1 MHPTSAQ
8 RRCVSSGSRHAV
20 PGSPVT
26 KGGGSRLEVRETLP
40 APELLLIDPMAP
52 LDFAVLLRPAGPN
65 VPVPDP
71 GGFDPEDKGEG
82 ELLPVI
88 ALQPLDGEREG
99 PPELGE
105 DGVGRALM
113 QTPVEPQDAK
123 ARAVVQGRV
132 LKRPAARD
140 LHVLHVDL
148 NRLSR
153 FRLLEESH
161 LARFPL
167 AGPPQAGQAHVA
179 KHRLNRAHGQPHP
192 VHALEPKPCA
202 SRPVTKLLAGLAD
215 QLYGLEQTRWNRIQ
229 AAKLLGISYRALLY
243 KIKEAEFDR
252 QSASNPRPG
261 RDP

>member
-105 DGVGRALM
+105 EGEARAVM

-179 KHRLNRAHGQPHP
+179 KHRLNRAHGQPQP

-202 SRPVTKLLAGLAD
+202 SRPVTKLLPGLTD
-215 QLYGLEQTRWNRIQ
+215 QLYGRGRHP
-229 AAKLLGISYRALLY
+229 
-243 KIKEAEFDR
+243 
-252 QSASNPRPG
+252 PRPVP
-261 RDP
+261 RTVSNLSH